1 MEVSDFDIPKASD
14 LKSFSTVFLNKSLVQ
29 TFNKINF
36 GWNRYCGHILGDW
49 NLNKIGHNS
58 LLLL

>member
-36 GWNRYCGHILGDW
+36 G
-49 NLNKIGHNS
+49 
-58 LLLL
+58 